1 MNVCFLYTGKTN
13 NRPFWGFFQEAST
26 FLDPCWIQKSKMV
39 AWWDSF
45 SVHCEE
51 EGERG
56 HFRAYEITVRKNIGA
71 CFEDYPDAVTVEY
84 LYWTR
89 Q

>member
-1 MNVCFLYTGKTN
+1 
-13 NRPFWGFFQEAST
+13 
-26 FLDPCWIQKSKMV
+26 MV